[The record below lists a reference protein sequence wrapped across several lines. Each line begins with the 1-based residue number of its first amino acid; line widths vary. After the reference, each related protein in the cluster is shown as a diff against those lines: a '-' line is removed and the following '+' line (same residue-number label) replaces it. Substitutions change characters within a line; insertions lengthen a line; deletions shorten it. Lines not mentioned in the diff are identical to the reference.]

1 MELGEPERQE
11 LRPPSFST
19 WPAPAFGFKTGGFE
33 QHSGPDIV
41 SFHRRLISQQYYC
54 PSLRRS
60 GDEGTQKRGEAT
72 VVTTRGGGGA
82 AVERDHSHFDI
93 GVDLRIGW
101 FVSRDREE
109 KEAEKEREMA

>member
-1 MELGEPERQE
+1 
-11 LRPPSFST
+11 
-19 WPAPAFGFKTGGFE
+19 
-33 QHSGPDIV
+33 
-41 SFHRRLISQQYYC
+41 
-54 PSLRRS
+54 
-60 GDEGTQKRGEAT
+60 